1 MKAEGSDT
9 KLAIY
14 VKEGCAAIE
23 ECDLQSECGTVVFCN
38 PRTQTRLIRN
48 RISGSIGSGIMATGK
63 YCQLYA
69 EKN

>member
-23 ECDLQSECGTVVFCN
+23 ESYCWVYWKRHHGNWQVVLFFIFVSFVLEFN
-38 PRTQTRLIRN
+38 RLFAKLLTN
-48 RISGSIGSGIMATGK
+48 
-63 YCQLYA
+63 
-69 EKN
+69 

>member
-23 ECDLQSECGTVVFCN
+23 ECDL
-38 PRTQTRLIRN
+38 
-48 RISGSIGSGIMATGK
+48 
-63 YCQLYA
+63 
-69 EKN
+69 